1 MNEEP
6 QQNKSRARPN
16 YVLVFLA
23 LALITG
29 LEVIFVTSFPALPRA
44 PFLLTMSFVKV
55 LLVLLFFMHLKSD
68 NRWYALIFALPF
80 FLVIPILIVLQIR

>member
-6 QQNKSRARPN
+6 QKDKKSRRPN

-23 LALITG
+23 LAIITG
-29 LEVIFVTSFPALPRA
+29 LEVLFVSFFPTLPKA

-55 LLVLLFFMHLKSD
+55 LLVVLFFMHLRTD
-68 NRWYALIFALPF
+68 NRWYALIFVLPF
-80 FLVIPILIVLQIR
+80 FLVIPVLIVLQIR